1 MKKRL
6 ESELISIAHRILK
19 LKNKSEVDQLY
30 KETQKLY
37 ETLTVLKFYQDNFES
52 VKNDV
57 DAAVLEE
64 KLEQHLEDETPQ
76 EVVLEVKSTEEP
88 TVEIQAEPEA
98 IVATEEEAEVVSDE
112 DIEEVEEAIVSEEAE
127 EDLSGSEL
135 AEQVEPVLEEEMED
149 VVAENEPE
157 VTQEVPVFKPI
168 FELAEEDE
176 EEDLSDSKL
185 AEQTASEVKADKKH
199 IALEDLLGENYV
211 DPIFVKPN
219 EVSLFSTDSSVT
231 EQAKQTVEEVKKET
245 NISEPAKPAET
256 KAATLNAAFGK
267 TMEIG
272 LNDRVAFVNNLFG
285 ESNEDFN
292 RVISQ
297 LNTFDNLEEAKNFL
311 NEMIIP
317 DYNYW
322 VGKEEYIERFMA
334 IVEKKFA

>member
-127 EDLSGSEL
+127 EDPSGSEL
-135 AEQVEPVLEEEMED
+135 AEQGESVLEEEMED

-168 FELAEEDE
+168 FELAEEE
-176 EEDLSDSKL
+176 EEEIET
-185 AEQTASEVKADKKH
+185 AEIASEVKADKKH

-245 NISEPAKPAET
+245 NVSEPAKPAET

>member
-52 VKNDV
+52 VKDEV
-57 DAAVLEE
+57 EATDLEE
-64 KLEQHLEDETPQ
+64 KLEQHLDEKPQ
-76 EVVLEVKSTEEP
+76 EVVLEVKPVEEP
-88 TVEIQAEPEA
+88 EVVVESEAASEVVAEEEIEEEA
-98 IVATEEEAEVVSDE
+98 MVSEETEEE
-112 DIEEVEEAIVSEEAE
+112 
-127 EDLSGSEL
+127 
-135 AEQVEPVLEEEMED
+135 VEPVLEEEMEE
-149 VVAENEPE
+149 VVTESEPE
-157 VTQEVPVFKPI
+157 TDEEEPVFKPI
-168 FELAEEDE
+168 FELAEDEAE
-176 EEDLSDSKL
+176 EEIEP
-185 AEQTASEVKADKKH
+185 AELASEVKPETKH
-199 IALEDLLGENYV
+199 VALEDLLGENYV
-211 DPIFVKPN
+211 DPVFVKPN
-219 EVSLFSTDSSVT
+219 EVSLFSTESGT
-231 EQAKQTVEEVKKET
+231 
-245 NISEPAKPAET
+245 ET
-256 KAATLNAAFGK
+256 KEATEPKATSLNSAFGK

-297 LNTFDNLEEAKNFL
+297 LNTFDNLEEAKDFL

-317 DYNYW
+317 DYDFW
-322 VGKEEYIERFMA
+322 TGKEEYVERFMA

>member
-52 VKNDV
+52 VKEDV
-57 DAAVLEE
+57 SAEVLEE
-64 KLEQHLEDETPQ
+64 KLEEHLEDETPQ
-76 EVVLEVKSTEEP
+76 EVVLEVKPVEEP

-98 IVATEEEAEVVSDE
+98 IVATEEEAETVTE
-112 DIEEVEEAIVSEEAE
+112 EEIEEVEESIVSEEAE
-127 EDLSGSEL
+127 EE
-135 AEQVEPVLEEEMED
+135 VEPVLDEEPED
-149 VVAENEPE
+149 IVADNEPE
-157 VTQEVPVFKPI
+157 DAEEEPVFKPI
-168 FELAEEDE
+168 FELADDE
-176 EEDLSDSKL
+176 EEEIEP
-185 AEQTASEVKADKKH
+185 AETASEVKPDTKH
-199 IALEDLLGENYV
+199 VALEDLLGENYV
-211 DPIFVKPN
+211 DPVFVKPN
-219 EVSLFSTDSSVT
+219 EVSLFSTDPSLS
-231 EQAKQTVEEVKKET
+231 EQAKQTVEETKKET
-245 NISEPAKPAET
+245 NASEPVLPSEPKT
-256 KAATLNAAFGK
+256 ATLNAAFGK

-311 NEMIIP
+311 NEMVIP

-322 VGKEEYIERFMA
+322 VGKEDYIERFMA